1 LIAENPAL
9 PEFLAEFRRLLPQLD
24 HYNRELALVQLQTV
38 EVQLASSR
46 PNDRILREAMHS
58 LRNIAEGMAGNAAF
72 TALLNLAGM
81 IIGSK

>member
-1 LIAENPAL
+1 
-9 PEFLAEFRRLLPQLD
+9 
-24 HYNRELALVQLQTV
+24 
-38 EVQLASSR
+38 
-46 PNDRILREAMHS
+46 MHS